1 MSLITVSAIIEAPMA
16 TTWDC
21 WVQPQHVMHWNH
33 ASDDWHCPQA
43 TSDFNEGGEFHYTMS
58 AKDDSFTF
66 DFWGTFL
73 VIVPHQL
80 IEIRLGD
87 GRSMKVIFEEHSEG
101 TLVTETFEAET
112 MNSEEL
118 QQAGWQLILYNFKGY
133 AESQAQQL

>member
-1 MSLITVSAIIEAPMA
+1 MQITVQ
-16 TTWDC
+16 TTINSSLAQVWEC
-21 WVQPQHVMHWNH
+21 WTLPEHIVNWNF
-33 ASDDWHCPQA
+33 ASDDWCCPAA
-43 TSDFNEGGEFHYTMS
+43 TNILQVGAEFHYTMS
-58 AKDDSFTF
+58 AKDNSFTF

-73 VIVPHQL
+73 DIVPHQL

-87 GRSMKVIFEEHSEG
+87 GRSMKVTFEEQNEG

-118 QQAGWQLILYNFKGY
+118 QQAGWQLILYNFKSY

>member
-1 MSLITVSAIIEAPMA
+1 MSLITVSATIEAPID

-43 TSDFNEGGEFHYTMS
+43 TSDFNEGGEFHYTMA
-58 AKDDSFTF
+58 AKDKSFTF

-73 VIVPHQL
+73 VIAPHQL

-87 GRSMKVIFEEHSEG
+87 GRSMKVTFEEQSEG

-118 QQAGWQLILYNFKGY
+118 QQAGWQLILYNFKSY
-133 AESQAQQL
+133 AERQAQQL